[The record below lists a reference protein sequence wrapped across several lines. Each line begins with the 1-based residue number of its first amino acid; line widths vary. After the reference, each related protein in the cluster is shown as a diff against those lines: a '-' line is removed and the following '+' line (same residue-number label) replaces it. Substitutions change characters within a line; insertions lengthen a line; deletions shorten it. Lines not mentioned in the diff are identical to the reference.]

1 MPNVPSDMPA
11 EGHEHPRAPSRTEAF
26 RHFATFAGPTQSQQH
41 IKPLHEYVTARLVLE
56 GGFAPDELRPRPPLR
71 VVPGTNRL
79 SYDPNHATSTEAT
92 ILGGLKTKNVDIVA
106 TKAEIGPVLAI
117 SCKGMTG
124 AFRNLTNRLEE
135 TIGECTN
142 IHIGY
147 PMLVF
152 GYLFIA
158 RANRADQQTAQTDA
172 ALAADG
178 QPVEALLRFH
188 AALTEMTGRLGVR
201 NDFSRYEAVGMALV
215 DTQQGNAG
223 QLVQAFPPSD
233 SRINFNGFFDTLY
246 QRYDE
251 RYVVGAPRLQ
261 SRTRRIAWAPDS
273 PAFRDWPAMSAL
285 DYEIRLCLE

>member
-1 MPNVPSDMPA
+1 MPNNAPA
-11 EGHEHPRAPSRTEAF
+11 EGDEHPRVPSRTEAF

-41 IKPLHEYVTARLVLE
+41 IKLLHEYVAARLVLE
-56 GGFAPDELRPRPPLR
+56 GGFAPDELRPHPPLR
-71 VVPGTNRL
+71 TVSGTNRL
-79 SYDPNHATSTEAT
+79 IYDPNHANSAEAT
-92 ILGGLKTKNVDIVA
+92 ILGGIKTKNVDIVA

-117 SCKGMTG
+117 SCRGMTG

-158 RANRADQQTAQTDA
+158 KANRADQHTAHTDV
-172 ALAADG
+172 ALATDG
-178 QPVEALLRFH
+178 QPIEALLRFH

-201 NDFSRYEAVGMALV
+201 NDFSRYEAVGMALI
-215 DTQQGNAG
+215 DTQQGIAG
-223 QLVQAFPPSD
+223 QLMRAFPPSD
-233 SRINFNGFFDTLY
+233 SRINFNSFFDTLY
-246 QRYDE
+246 RRYDE

-261 SRTRRIAWAPDS
+261 SRTRRIAWAADS
-273 PAFRDWPAMSAL
+273 PALQDWPVTSEL
-285 DYEIRLCLE
+285 DYEIRLQPS